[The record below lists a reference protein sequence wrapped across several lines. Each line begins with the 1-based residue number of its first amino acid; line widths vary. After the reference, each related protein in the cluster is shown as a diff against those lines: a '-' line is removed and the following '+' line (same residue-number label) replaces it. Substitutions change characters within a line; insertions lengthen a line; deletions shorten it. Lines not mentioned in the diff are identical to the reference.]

1 MYSVNLRPSREKRPH
16 EAECGDD
23 QRPDAMYRQ
32 PICLLLTHMVTD
44 GSTGEYAT
52 HRISR

>member
-1 MYSVNLRPSREKRPH
+1 MRQSVATISDPTRCTGNPV
-16 EAECGDD
+16 
-23 QRPDAMYRQ
+23 
-32 PICLLLTHMVTD
+32 CLLLTHMVTD